1 MLKNSTC
8 FVAGGRTGFI
18 GSNITKALLKEGAQ
32 VFAMSKSSS
41 KKSFFDLKTPDLI
54 QFAGDMSESIRLDGL
69 GVDYVFNCAAHTS
82 GAHEMVN
89 NPVAQIT
96 ENLFMNS
103 RLLDTAAK
111 NKVKKFIFISS
122 SAIYPD
128 SEVPLTEDMGFVDE
142 PPPTYFGPAWMKR
155 YIEKLA
161 EFYYKQYGM
170 KVVIIRPSN
179 VYGPMCSFDLERSHV
194 LPALIRKFVEKQNPL
209 EVWGSPDVVRD
220 FIYIDDFVEG
230 VLKAFN
236 KSDGFDVYNIA
247 SGHQYTI
254 GEAVDI
260 IAQLTDYKG
269 KIAYNSSKPM
279 TIKQRKIDMSKALV
293 KLNFKAKTLFM
304 EGLKRTIEWYRDI
317 LEKEEKARHDYN
329 LYGR

>member
-41 KKSFFDLKTPDLI
+41 KKSNFDLKTPDLI
-54 QFAGDMSESIRLDGL
+54 QFTGDMSESVRLDGL

-89 NPVAQIT
+89 NPVAQII
-96 ENLFMNS
+96 ENLFMNA

-111 NKVKKFIFISS
+111 NKVKKVVFISS
-122 SAIYPD
+122 SAIYPK
-128 SEVPLTEDMGFVDE
+128 SETSLTEEMGFVSD

-170 KVVIIRPSN
+170 GVVIIRPSN

-194 LPALIRKFVEKQNPL
+194 LPALIRKFVEKQDPL
-209 EVWGSPDVVRD
+209 EVWGDPSVVRD
-220 FIYIDDFVEG
+220 FIYVDDFVEG

-236 KSDGFDVYNIA
+236 KSNGFDVYNIA
-247 SGHQYTI
+247 SGNLYTV
-254 GEAVDI
+254 GEVVGI
-260 IAQLTDYKG
+260 IAKLTAHKG
-269 KIAYNSSKPM
+269 KIEYNSSKPM
-279 TIKQRKIDMSKALV
+279 TIKQRMVDTSKAEKRLG
-293 KLNFKAKTLFM
+293 FKTKVSFE
-304 EGLKRTIEWYRDI
+304 EGLKRTIEWYQNS
-317 LEKEEKARHDYN
+317 K
-329 LYGR
+329 

>member
-1 MLKNSTC
+1 MLNGSTC

-96 ENLFMNS
+96 ENLFMNA

-111 NKVKKFIFISS
+111 NKVKKFVFISS

-128 SEVPLTEDMGFVDE
+128 SEIPLTEEMGFVDD

-220 FIYIDDFVEG
+220 FIYVDDFVDG
-230 VLKAFN
+230 VLKAFD

-247 SGHQYTI
+247 SEEVYTI
-254 GEAVDI
+254 GQAVDE
-260 IAQLTDYKG
+260 IARITNYKG
-269 KIAYNSSKPM
+269 KIVYNTSKPM
-279 TIKQRKIDMSKALV
+279 TIKQRKIDTSKAERELG
-293 KLNFKAKTLFM
+293 FKTKVQFG
-304 EGLKRTIEWYRDI
+304 EGLKRTIEWYRD
-317 LEKEEKARHDYN
+317 LK
-329 LYGR
+329 